1 MINAAC
7 AGVVILALV
16 LFGTAVAASRPVV
29 EGWSPILDDLF
40 PAVAGACAVLA
51 VAAVAALRRGAP
63 GRRRHCAM
71 ILLALLA
78 ISFSSVGAVVLA
90 NQYLD
95 AGSSREYEARPATG
109 ALTLVP
115 SRFFAPPAGSYYLTL
130 ELQRPGAGQLEVLVA
145 EAISGRAA
153 PGQRWFV
160 RTRAGGLG
168 YEWAESARRG
178 TGYDDWLE

>member
-1 MINAAC
+1 MHPASSWTTTYGAGCRTFSRATRNSCARSSRRSPGASRMRGCGGRPVLWNMINAAC

-16 LFGTAVAASRPVV
+16 LFGTAVAATRPVV

-78 ISFSSVGAVVLA
+78 IPFGSVGAVVLA

-115 SRFFAPPAGSYYLTL
+115 
-130 ELQRPGAGQLEVLVA
+130 
-145 EAISGRAA
+145 
-153 PGQRWFV
+153 
-160 RTRAGGLG
+160 
-168 YEWAESARRG
+168 
-178 TGYDDWLE
+178 